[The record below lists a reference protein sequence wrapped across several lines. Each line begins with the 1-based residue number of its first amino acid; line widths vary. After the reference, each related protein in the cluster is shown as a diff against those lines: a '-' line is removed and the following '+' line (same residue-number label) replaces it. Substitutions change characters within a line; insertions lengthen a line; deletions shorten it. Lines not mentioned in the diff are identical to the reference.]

1 MLNMNKFIK
10 LLKYSSISGSIIG
23 SGFGLIT
30 TAINIQYNGNDIK
43 VNRYLIPL
51 FLGAGGAIISPIVV
65 TIWPFYISYNLL
77 SSILKSD

>member
-1 MLNMNKFIK
+1 MSNMNKFIK

-30 TAINIQYNGNDIK
+30 PITIQYNGNDIK

-51 FLGAGGAIISPIVV
+51 FLGAGGAIISQ
-65 TIWPFYISYNLL
+65 
-77 SSILKSD
+77 